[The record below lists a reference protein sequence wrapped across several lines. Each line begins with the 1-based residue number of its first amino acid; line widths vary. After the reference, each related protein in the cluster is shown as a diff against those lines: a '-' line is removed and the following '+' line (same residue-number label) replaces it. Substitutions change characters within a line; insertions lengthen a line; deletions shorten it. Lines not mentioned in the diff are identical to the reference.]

1 MDVNNGLLLLT
12 KVIVIILVYMINVL
26 LLLTK
31 IMTITRGVHYARWL
45 ATLRGT
51 LSSITVHS
59 SILLLI
65 I

>member
-31 IMTITRGVHYARWL
+31 IMTITRGVHYSTFCFYCVRVI
-45 ATLRGT
+45 TL
-51 LSSITVHS
+51 L
-59 SILLLI
+59 
-65 I
+65 